1 MYVFSCVFMNEYA
14 LLRMYVIGGRMNW
27 GLEIATNT
35 LQDEVIIAVLVLYHN
50 IC

>member
-1 MYVFSCVFMNEYA
+1 M
-14 LLRMYVIGGRMNW
+14 IGGRMSW

-35 LQDEVIIAVLVLYHN
+35 LQDEVIIADLVLYHS